1 MRIHRVGERK
11 RSVLLLEGLLVLLA
25 CTSVLWGGALVV
37 RWDANTET
45 DLAGYLMYYGNE
57 SGTYDQYVDVGL
69 DTFYTVDGLTEDQT
83 YYFAV
88 TAYDSSGNESAFSEE
103 VYGIVPVSGGG
114 SVEVTN
120 LIAEYR
126 EGEGLELSW
135 VGGTGLDYYEVNK
148 ADNPLMTSASLLA
161 QVQSPI
167 AIDPDYI
174 PTPGT
179 SVYYQVKAVSNDQ
192 VLSVSKTFGVYAL
205 PVHKGMNLVSIPL
218 VPRDSSLN
226 GIFGTQLH
234 GSNTLSEADR
244 IYRWDGQKY
253 EISWLV
259 DAPDSGL
266 DGRWV
271 DQTGQQEY
279 TRPIDPT
286 ESFWIHATQDSIQY
300 VLIQGTVLDQSEV
313 SVTLTEGLNY
323 IGMPFAVATPYKNS
337 ELWEDQV
344 VRGSNSLAQSD
355 RILHYDNNSR
365 QYQVAWLVDGVGTQH
380 NGNWMHN
387 QEGATSEASFS
398 PGQGY
403 ILWIRDQRT
412 SNTWTFPNP
421 MAN

>member
-11 RSVLLLEGLLVLLA
+11 RLVLLLEGLLVLLA

-37 RWDANTET
+37 RWDSNTEN
-45 DLAGYLMYYGNE
+45 DLAGYLMYYGDE
-57 SGTYDQYVDVGL
+57 SRVYDQNVDVGL
-69 DTFYTVDGLTEDQT
+69 DTFYTVDGLTEGQT

-103 VYGIVPVSGGG
+103 VYGIVPVSG

-135 VGGTGLDYYEVNK
+135 SGVTGLDYYEVNK
-148 ADNPLMTSASLLA
+148 AEDPLMTSASLLA

-167 AIDPDYI
+167 AIDPDYE
-174 PTPGT
+174 PTPGMAT
-179 SVYYQVKAVSNDQ
+179 YYQVKAVSNDQ
-192 VLSVSKTFGVYAL
+192 ALSVSETFGVYAL
-205 PVHKGMNLVSIPL
+205 PIHKGMNLVSIPL
-218 VPRDSSLN
+218 IPRDSSLS
-226 GIFGTQLH
+226 GIFGSQLH
-234 GSNTLSEADR
+234 GSNTLSESDR

-253 EISWLV
+253 EIAWLV
-259 DAPDSGL
+259 DTANSEL
-266 DGRWV
+266 DGRWA
-271 DQTGQQEY
+271 DQSGQREY
-279 TRPIDPT
+279 TERIDPT
-286 ESFWIHATQDSIQY
+286 ESFWIHSTQDSIEY

-313 SVTLTEGLNY
+313 SFTLSEGLNY
-323 IGMPFAVATPYKNS
+323 VGMPYAVPTPYKNS

-355 RILHYDNNSR
+355 RILRYDNNSR
-365 QYQVAWLVDGVGTQH
+365 QYQVAWLVDNVGTQY
-380 NGNWMHN
+380 NGSWMHN
-387 QEGATSEASFS
+387 HEGSASEPSFF

-421 MAN
+421 MVD